1 MARWLFSHA
10 FLFNWC
16 MESPKINKKGRW
28 RQIFLKTRPWWPYCG
43 HRIWYYSIQLTKFVS
58 HSVTRFGEIS
68 PLRQKFEGLWQ
79 LERVYFVFSKIL
91 HLLSQI
97 YFDIGLILIVVNCQ
111 GLEQGPRSG
120 VLRVWTFFQI
130 LKMRI
135 WNLYFEYLIHSN
147 KRSYP
152 DCG

>member
-1 MARWLFSHA
+1 MAIFTWIFVQLMHGKS
-10 FLFNWC
+10 
-16 MESPKINKKGRW
+16 ENKQK
-28 RQIFLKTRPWWPYCG
+28 RQETTNFFKKTRPWWPYCG

-58 HSVTRFGEIS
+58 HSVTRFGEIL